1 MPKGQAR
8 YKRSPA
14 SERMANGRVYDSKK
28 ERDHSIILRALE
40 DRGAIADLREQVPL
54 VVCPKTRPGE
64 RDMVWRAD
72 FHYIQDG
79 KEHWIDVKGHRT
91 QLYILKKRLV
101 KYFHGIDIEEV

>member
-14 SERMANGRVYDSKK
+14 IERTANGRVYDSKK
-28 ERDHSIILRALE
+28 EKDHAIVLHALE
-40 DRGAIADLREQVPL
+40 ATGAIRNLREQVPL

-72 FHYIQDG
+72 FHYWQG
-79 KEHWIDVKGHRT
+79 GEEHWVDVKGHRT

-101 KYFHGIDIEEV
+101 KHFHGIDIEEV